1 MKLIIG
7 ITVAPRP
14 ASTYQKCV
22 ESLTGTGVVPIL
34 FAEPGCCI
42 NRTEYL
48 CIQRPA
54 VETETPFFT
63 HSPTGVFGNF
73 QNWIQTAM
81 DLLEISD
88 DADTIMIAEDDAL
101 FAFGIASLLERDLW
115 PSEDCGVVS
124 LYTPNLAQ
132 YAGQRGLNKAMVLKG
147 EPDSRRNN
155 LVGALALVFPR
166 HVLEQLV
173 KKHASMDKWG
183 GAHNQRGKGVPPW
196 ERKAIDTWI
205 GRELVSMKKTIWHY
219 SPSLVLHWSPLP
231 AGQSNSSLGHD
242 APRGNSSVRQCREWI
257 GENPGDLCALYPPAK
272 ELHVTNLHP
281 SQI

>member
-14 ASTYQKCV
+14 APTYQKCV

-34 FAEPGCCI
+34 FPEPGCCI

-48 CIQRPA
+48 CVQRPE
-54 VETETPFFT
+54 VETEKPFFT

-88 DADTIMIAEDDAL
+88 DADAIMIAEDDAL
-101 FAFGIASLLERDLW
+101 FAFGIGSLLERDLW
-115 PSEDCGVVS
+115 PSADCGVVS
-124 LYTPNLAQ
+124 LYSPNMTQ
-132 YAGQRGLNKAMVLKG
+132 YAGQRGLNKAKVLRG
-147 EPDSRRNN
+147 EIDSRRNN

-166 HVLEQLV
+166 PVLEQLV
-173 KKHASMDKWG
+173 TQHASMDKWE
-183 GAHNQRGKGVPPW
+183 GAHNQRNKGIPPW

-205 GRELVSMKKTIWHY
+205 GRTLVDMKKTIWHY

-242 APRGNSSVRQCREWI
+242 APRGASSVRQCREWI
-257 GENPGDLCALYPPAK
+257 GANPENLLSLYPQPK
-272 ELHVTNLHP
+272 ERHAPNLHP
-281 SQI
+281 SEI